1 MPKSVQADMPN
12 LDLVELPGTIP
23 VTERVGGE
31 STRPVLVIQRDGRA
45 FRRCHAC
52 GRLNRPDP
60 ADSQ

>member
-1 MPKSVQADMPN
+1 MPESVQDSAPN

-31 STRPVLVIQRDGRA
+31 STKPVLVIQRDGRA

-52 GRLNRPDP
+52 GRLRRPDP
-60 ADSQ
+60 EDSQ